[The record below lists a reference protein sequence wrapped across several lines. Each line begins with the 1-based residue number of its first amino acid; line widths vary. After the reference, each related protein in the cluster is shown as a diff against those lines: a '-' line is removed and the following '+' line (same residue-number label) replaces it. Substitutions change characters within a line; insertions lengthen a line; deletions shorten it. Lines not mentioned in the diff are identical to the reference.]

1 MRVNIR
7 KTIWLIVL
15 LCFSLCSVFSDD
27 KSPKPYEKN
36 EFPGFLYDLRR
47 AEIITLG
54 AMPFVTFNIALG
66 YSFTN
71 YALHNFNSSYF
82 VNPFANSSDDNAY
95 SSDEQIAIII
105 SSLCISAGIG
115 LTDFIVHSAKRN
127 KQQRLLK
134 NRNKGAIE
142 INPILEDPDAI
153 KIPVPIQQSDIENFN
168 EENIDSDEEFVE
180 LKGYKNE

>member
-1 MRVNIR
+1 MNIR

-27 KSPKPYEKN
+27 KSPKPYENFSFICIKISYEKN

-105 SSLCISAGIG
+105 SS
-115 LTDFIVHSAKRN
+115 F
-127 KQQRLLK
+127 
-134 NRNKGAIE
+134 
-142 INPILEDPDAI
+142 
-153 KIPVPIQQSDIENFN
+153 
-168 EENIDSDEEFVE
+168 
-180 LKGYKNE
+180 